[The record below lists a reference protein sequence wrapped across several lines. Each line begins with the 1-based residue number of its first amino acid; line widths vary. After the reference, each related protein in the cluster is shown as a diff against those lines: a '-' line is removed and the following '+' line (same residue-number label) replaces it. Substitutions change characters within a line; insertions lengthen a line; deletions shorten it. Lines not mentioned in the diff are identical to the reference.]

1 MFRPQRALL
10 HSLLPMR
17 RNLGSRRSLSIATSR
32 MNSKQFWPCASVV
45 PNHTAFI
52 CRGMATDFKEEDEKE
67 PVSQFQAL
75 KPKLMNVRTVLWKR
89 SFPPFFS
96 LLSCMCVCACVF
108 VWMYMCLCDVLRIQ
122 GAMVVGAGVTAYG
135 ISNIIWDMTKMFIT
149 LTPAA
154 TGYYGFMGGIVSTS
168 ILGGLA
174 YYTERW

>member
-1 MFRPQRALL
+1 
-10 HSLLPMR
+10 
-17 RNLGSRRSLSIATSR
+17 
-32 MNSKQFWPCASVV
+32 MNSKQFWPGERGA
-45 PNHTAFI
+45 NHTAFI
-52 CRGMATDFKEEDEKE
+52 AVAWQQSSKKKMRRNLCHTPSF
-67 PVSQFQAL
+67 

-96 LLSCMCVCACVF
+96 LLSYMCVCVCVCVF
-108 VWMYMCLCDVLRIQ
+108 VCMYMCLCDVLRIQ
-122 GAMVVGAGVTAYG
+122 GAMQAGVTAYG

-149 LTPAA
+149 LTPMA